1 MKYELLS
8 TRHAKYL
15 LHAHIVFTPKYR
27 KKVFTKEHLDLMKT
41 VFEDICKMN
50 DATLE
55 EFDGE
60 ADHVH
65 LLVLYPPR
73 IALSVLVNSLK
84 GVSSRRLRQNFDIFK
99 KEYWGENVAL
109 WSRSYFVASVGGAP
123 IEILKQYIEQQ
134 KTPD

>member
-15 LHAHIVFTPKYR
+15 LHAHMVFTPKYR
-27 KKVFTKEHLDLMKT
+27 KKIFTKEHLDVIRE
-41 VFEDICKMN
+41 VFENICKEN
-50 DATLE
+50 DGELV

-60 ADHVH
+60 EDHVH

-73 IALSVLVNSLK
+73 IALATLINSLK
-84 GVSSRRLRQNFDIFK
+84 GVSSRKLRQQFPVFHEK
-99 KEYWGENVAL
+99 YWGNNAL

>member
-1 MKYELLS
+1 MKYELKS

-27 KKVFTKEHLDLMKT
+27 KKIFTKEHLDLMKT
-41 VFEDICKMN
+41 VFEDICQIN

-60 ADHVH
+60 ADYVH

-99 KEYWGENVAL
+99 KEYWGENIAL

-123 IEILKQYIEQQ
+123 IEILKQYIDQQ

>member
-1 MKYELLS
+1 MKYQLKS
-8 TRHAKYL
+8 TRYAKYL

-27 KKVFTKEHLDLMKT
+27 KKIFTKKHLDLMEI
-41 VFEDICKMN
+41 VFKDICKMN
-50 DATLE
+50 NSTLE

-65 LLVLYPPR
+65 LLVTYPPR

-84 GVSSRRLRQNFDIFK
+84 GVSSRKLRQKFEVFQ
-99 KEYWGENVAL
+99 EQYWGKNVAL

>member
-1 MKYELLS
+1 LKYELKS

-15 LHAHIVFTPKYR
+15 LHAHIIFTPKYR
-27 KKVFTKEHLDLMKT
+27 KKIFIKEHLDLMKT
-41 VFEDICKMN
+41 VFEGICKMN

-73 IALSVLVNSLK
+73 IALSVLVNSIIPQKSRQLLK
-84 GVSSRRLRQNFDIFK
+84 KSNSLQNLPHQMTF
-99 KEYWGENVAL
+99 
-109 WSRSYFVASVGGAP
+109 S
-123 IEILKQYIEQQ
+123 LKF
-134 KTPD
+134 T

>member
-1 MKYELLS
+1 
-8 TRHAKYL
+8 
-15 LHAHIVFTPKYR
+15 
-27 KKVFTKEHLDLMKT
+27 MKT

-55 EFDGE
+55 EFYGE
-60 ADHVH
+60 ADHVYH
-65 LLVLYPPR
+65 PSR

-109 WSRSYFVASVGGAP
+109 WSRSYFVASV
-123 IEILKQYIEQQ
+123 Y
-134 KTPD
+134 

>member
-1 MKYELLS
+1 MKYELKS

-27 KKVFTKEHLDLMKT
+27 KKIFIKEHLDLMKE
-41 VFEDICKMN
+41 VFQNICEMN

-65 LLVLYPPR
+65 LLVTYPPR

-84 GVSSRRLRQNFDIFK
+84 GVSSRRLRQQFKIFQ

-123 IEILKQYIEQQ
+123 IEILKQYIQQ
-134 KTPD
+134 QDTPN

>member
-1 MKYELLS
+1 MKYELKS

-27 KKVFTKEHLDLMKT
+27 KKIFTKEHLDLMET
-41 VFEDICKMN
+41 VFRDICKMN
-50 DATLE
+50 DAVLE

-84 GVSSRRLRQNFDIFK
+84 GVSSRKLRQNFDIFK